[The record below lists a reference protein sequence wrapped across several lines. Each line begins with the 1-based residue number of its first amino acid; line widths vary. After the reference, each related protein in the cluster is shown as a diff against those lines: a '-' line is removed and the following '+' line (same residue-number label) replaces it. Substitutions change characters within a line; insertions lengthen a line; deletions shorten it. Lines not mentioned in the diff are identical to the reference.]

1 MMELHEKDSEWNMQR
16 PQVSELWKMELK
28 SILLRNKEVKSG
40 DSKHDKTD
48 LKSI

>member
-1 MMELHEKDSEWNMQR
+1 MKHTKTPGFRVMKDGIKN
-16 PQVSELWKMELK
+16 
-28 SILLRNKEVKSG
+28 ILLRNKEVKTG